1 MSNRRHSREKKPEP
15 VPVAEQGSRF
25 EPRPFTANDREAAP
39 AMQPHTAPG
48 NAGHTFSQVQL
59 TTMPLHMQ
67 TKLMDVAAGAHN
79 RQASEHAAAQPDS
92 QANQLRTT
100 IQAKAFTTGHDL
112 SFQQPVQQHRG
123 VVQRAEAS
131 EAHRTNT
138 TGLPDVLKSGVERLS
153 GVSLDNVNVHYNSAQ
168 PAQLNALAYAQGN
181 DIHIAPGQEQ
191 HLPHEA
197 WHVAQQAQGRVRST
211 MQMKGG
217 VPVNDDKGLE
227 HEADVMGRAA
237 VRWGRNASTQ
247 AENQSNLLR
256 ANPVSLGESKHT
268 HPLVMQAVWDTY
280 EPKIKDEAAED
291 YQKVKGE
298 YDAKKLEFAELD
310 KEKNATPKRWPNGNK
325 MPEWVGAK
333 DRLKTLEGVL
343 KGWESK
349 GAGGDAAE
357 GRQNELVKAGKDV
370 YGQAEQ
376 SYNKTGKKKLYL
388 GRLLHTTAIKE
399 QKEKEGKG
407 AEKRVLNSG
416 DWSLGVNDAFI
427 GGGIDLQARFKFKT
441 PFSSAAK
448 KIIANSTSGAGF
460 LAALQQNTPNTP
472 DDNLYDPLHKNG
484 AFPITVTTREIA
496 QLIDAK
502 YVFHDAP
509 AADKAKNES
518 FQAFQT
524 EAAYKEYLQEKTEER
539 RMRRRIPK

>member
-1 MSNRRHSREKKPEP
+1 
-15 VPVAEQGSRF
+15 
-25 EPRPFTANDREAAP
+25 
-39 AMQPHTAPG
+39 
-48 NAGHTFSQVQL
+48 
-59 TTMPLHMQ
+59 MQ
-67 TKLMDVAAGAHN
+67 TKLMDVAAGAHD

-112 SFQQPVQQHRG
+112 SFQQPVQQHHG

-138 TGLPDVLKSGVERLS
+138 TGLPDVLKSGVESLS

-168 PAQLNALAYAQGN
+168 PAQLNALAYAQGY
-181 DIHIAPGQEQ
+181 DIHIASRQEQ

-227 HEADVMGRAA
+227 HEADVMGRGA

-247 AENQSNLLR
+247 AANQSNLLR
-256 ANPVSLGESKHT
+256 ANSVSLGESKHT
-268 HPLVMQAVWDTY
+268 HPMVMQAVWDTY
-280 EPKIKDEAAED
+280 EPKIKDEAAKD
-291 YQKVKGE
+291 YQKVNDE

-310 KEKNATPKRWPNGNK
+310 REKNATPKKWPNGNK
-325 MPEWVGAK
+325 MPEWGEAR

-349 GAGGDAAE
+349 GAGDNAAE
-357 GRQNELVKAGKDV
+357 GRQNELVKAGEDA

-388 GRLLHTTAIKE
+388 GRLLHTTPIKE
-399 QKEKEGKG
+399 QKDKEGKG

-441 PFSSAAK
+441 PFSSEAK
-448 KIIANSTSGAGF
+448 EIIANSTSGAGF

-484 AFPITVTTREIA
+484 AYPITVTTREIA
-496 QLIDAK
+496 QLIDAN

-509 AADKAKNES
+509 AADKAKDES

-524 EAAYKEYLQEKTEER
+524 EAAYKDYLQEKTEER